1 MSLKIGI
8 LTNTNAY
15 ASLSSTAKWVTKITT
30 NPQLDTYHSEA
41 FEVIGLWEDWTGL
54 IKIDPTYLASVEYWA
69 WPLNELTA
77 RTWDHQG
84 DNVLGS
90 SRTNSFN
97 PKNDF
102 NHITTFHNGQIT
114 SISLKQILEH
124 IYIVDVDRLYNPVSC
139 SDHRSSILPWSFKV
153 RA

>member
-54 IKIDPTYLASVEYWA
+54 IKIDPTYLA
-69 WPLNELTA
+69 
-77 RTWDHQG
+77 
-84 DNVLGS
+84 NVLGS